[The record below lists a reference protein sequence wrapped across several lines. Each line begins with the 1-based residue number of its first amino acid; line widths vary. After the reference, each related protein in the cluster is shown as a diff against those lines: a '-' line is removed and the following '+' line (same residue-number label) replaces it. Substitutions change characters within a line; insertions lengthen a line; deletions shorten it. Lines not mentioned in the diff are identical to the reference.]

1 MIHAYA
7 RVSSNEQDPRFQLEA
22 LSRFGVDRI
31 WQEKRSAAVHRPELA
46 AMLDALQPGDLV
58 VFWKLDRLARSLR
71 HLLDIID
78 RVQAAGASIRSL
90 TEPIDTSSHIGLLLI
105 QVLGGF
111 AQFERAV
118 IKERASA
125 GRELARQRGVKFGR
139 PRTVDLARVLELHR
153 QGLTHTQIAHAL
165 GCDRSYAGKLVRRA
179 AAVSDVR

>member
-7 RVSSNEQDPRFQLEA
+7 RVSSNEQDPRLQLEA

-118 IKERASA
+118 IRERAAA
-125 GRELARQRGVKFGR
+125 GRELARARGVKFGR
-139 PRTVDLARVLELHR
+139 PRTVNLARVLELHK
-153 QGLTHTQIAHAL
+153 QGMTHTQIAQTL

-179 AAVSDVR
+179 LAA